1 VAVLYG
7 TAFIVTA
14 ILLALGADV
23 GTVWMVLY
31 WPAAC
36 SLVIGLGYLGLG
48 AGMLGKRADGT
59 RPLWSWVLFAPYYLF
74 VWIAMKFLRGLS
86 REDRYNEVAP
96 GIYVGRRCEVDE
108 LPEDVATVVDLT
120 AELDVPDGVR
130 EAAFYRTLP
139 TLDGAAPD
147 ERRLR
152 ALVEEVSAR
161 PGPIYVHCA
170 AGHARSALTA
180 AAIVLHRGGARD
192 AVEVMRAFRKA
203 RPRIGLSSPQW
214 RLLQRL
220 AAGSA
225 EAGEAGLGD

>member
-1 VAVLYG
+1 VLYG

-14 ILLALGADV
+14 ILLAFGADE
-23 GTVWMVLY
+23 GGLWTLIY

-48 AGMLGKRADGT
+48 AGMLGKRPDGT
-59 RPLWSWVLFAPYYLF
+59 RPAWSWVIFAPYYLF

-96 GIYVGRRCEVDE
+96 GVYVGRRCEVEE
-108 LPEDVATVVDLT
+108 LPEGVSTVVDLT
-120 AELDVPDGVR
+120 AELDVPKGIR
-130 EAAFYRTLP
+130 EATFYRTLP

-147 ERRLR
+147 ERQLR
-152 ALVEEVSAR
+152 ELVADVSSR

-180 AAIVLHRGGARD
+180 AAIVLHRGGAND
-192 AVEVMRAFRKA
+192 AVEVMRAFRRA

-220 AAGSA
+220 AAGSSD
-225 EAGEAGLGD
+225 AGEARLGD